1 MGVSAAAAKEGVFVF
16 LLRAGEAFGRK
27 QRTMIV
33 EGHGMGFWTG
43 VRFPSNP
50 DRQVHQLSMYLF
62 FLWKADWN
70 SRELFTPTPACLEH
84 GDFLRTSC

>member
-50 DRQVHQLSMYLF
+50 ELPSEQLNLLAF
-62 FLWKADWN
+62 FKFVMAED
-70 SRELFTPTPACLEH
+70 SIEH
-84 GDFLRTSC
+84 TGGT